1 MFPECCNSYARDVLL
16 GRAVC
21 PVETGVWVD
30 GAGGTDLAVDGEK
43 LAASI
48 NKDISG
54 LRRRTDIDSGDVV
67 AVEDAAGQAELEVGV
82 GSR

>member
-1 MFPECCNSYARDVLL
+1 ML

-21 PVETGVWVD
+21 PVEIGVWVD
-30 GAGGTDLAVDGEK
+30 AGGTDLAVDGEK